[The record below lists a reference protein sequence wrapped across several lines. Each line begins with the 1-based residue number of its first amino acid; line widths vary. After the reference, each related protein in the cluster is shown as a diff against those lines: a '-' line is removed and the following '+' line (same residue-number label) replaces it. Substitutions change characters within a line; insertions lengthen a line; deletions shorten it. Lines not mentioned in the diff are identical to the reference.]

1 MDKQGDIQAMPLELS
16 AEQARLYMCCD
27 KVLPSAQGMSIYGDW
42 AFMLYHTGR
51 CAVYDLKTKSSKPAA
66 DFWLASANQGT
77 PTKDYINHSNQCMFS
92 GTFAEGND
100 LPLLYVTTG
109 NGIGGDENGFFYR
122 CAVENIHLVR
132 DGTGAVV
139 AGRSELVQT
148 YSYVPGEEETYG
160 WKAPCWGCPAWFVDS
175 AEGVLY
181 VFSSK
186 YRTTQEYAH
195 LMEQNEYIITKFP
208 LRPEQ
213 SGLVRLGAKDILDQ
227 FTAPFDILFTQG
239 GMFKDGKIFYT
250 FGFGN
255 ETYPDGLRIY
265 DLKQRR
271 LAARMDL
278 SRSIL
283 KDEEIE
289 CCSFYKGE
297 LLCNTNAQPSKLY
310 SLGSVL

>member
-1 MDKQGDIQAMPLELS
+1 MI
-16 AEQARLYMCCD
+16 
-27 KVLPSAQGMSIYGDW
+27 
-42 AFMLYHTGR
+42 
-51 CAVYDLKTKSSKPAA
+51 KS
-66 DFWLASANQGT
+66 
-77 PTKDYINHSNQCMFS
+77 
-92 GTFAEGND
+92 
-100 LPLLYVTTG
+100 
-109 NGIGGDENGFFYR
+109 FF
-122 CAVENIHLVR
+122 VR
-132 DGTGAVV
+132 
-139 AGRSELVQT
+139 
-148 YSYVPGEEETYG
+148 
-160 WKAPCWGCPAWFVDS
+160 
-175 AEGVLY
+175 
-181 VFSSK
+181 
-186 YRTTQEYAH
+186 
-195 LMEQNEYIITKFP
+195 
-208 LRPEQ
+208 
-213 SGLVRLGAKDILDQ
+213 DILDQ

-278 SRSIL
+278 SRSVL